1 MRFTSTLV
9 MFMAPFLWS
18 WMSFTDAE
26 NTVLINNAAP
36 ASNVKT
42 IVNKIRRLRGVQKLQ
57 DEERMEATD
66 VGMANLLDPVHS
78 SQTVGNHKP
87 LLRFGSVLQIL
98 LVYWMLVGGLVAVS
112 KMVHKSFGDSTV
124 ST

>member
-1 MRFTSTLV
+1 MRFTFTLV
-9 MFMAPFLWS
+9 LFMAPFLWS
-18 WMSFTDAE
+18 WMSSTDAE
-26 NTVLINNAAP
+26 NTDIINNVAP
-36 ASNVKT
+36 APNVT
-42 IVNKIRRLRGVQKLQ
+42 LIVNKTRRLRGQKKWG

-66 VGMANLLDPVHS
+66 AGMANMLDPAHS

-98 LVYWMLVGGLVAVS
+98 LVYWMLVGGLVGVV
-112 KMVHKSFGDSTV
+112 KMVHKSFGDSAV